1 MLWCVCGLG
10 GGVLRQET
18 TSKTSTCLCHIR
30 SSTCPVSC
38 PGSIPP
44 PHTQSLDKQDPKPK
58 GLVTGTSVGYKILI
72 TSSDI
77 ILSIRHLDTWAIR
90 MISGTGQAVEG
101 TSWGL
106 LPIWN
111 LWSQGCK
118 QGLRVLIQPF
128 SCQHTLVVSACMHSV
143 STQAL
148 PNCLCSLLLYTA
160 TQSLPTLETGQLY
173 PLAYALSV
181 DPFSL

>member
-1 MLWCVCGLG
+1 
-10 GGVLRQET
+10 
-18 TSKTSTCLCHIR
+18 
-30 SSTCPVSC
+30 
-38 PGSIPP
+38 
-44 PHTQSLDKQDPKPK
+44 
-58 GLVTGTSVGYKILI
+58 
-72 TSSDI
+72 
-77 ILSIRHLDTWAIR
+77 